1 VPPLS
6 NHTPFPI
13 ILLPPP
19 KFNPQ
24 DQVYGDEIWKV
35 EEEIPPRWD
44 VEENIMIASQDKEVE
59 WPHRCSNRLTEES
72 LQLIFEI
79 QQKQD
84 D

>member
-1 VPPLS
+1 
-6 NHTPFPI
+6 
-13 ILLPPP
+13 
-19 KFNPQ
+19 
-24 DQVYGDEIWKV
+24 VYGDERWKV
-35 EEEIPPRWD
+35 EEKIPPRWD

-59 WPHRCSNRLTEES
+59 WPHRCSNGLTEES